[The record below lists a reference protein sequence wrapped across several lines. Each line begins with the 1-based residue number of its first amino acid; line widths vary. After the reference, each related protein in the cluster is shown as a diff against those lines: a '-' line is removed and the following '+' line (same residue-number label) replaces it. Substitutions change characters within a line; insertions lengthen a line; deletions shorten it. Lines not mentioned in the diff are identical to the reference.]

1 MTKTMVSPWTWKPPL
16 ESYIRCIC
24 CICLITLPY
33 SSAVKNLEITVSE
46 LCTKSEKHNFLSN
59 IPKPID
65 GAVVISSNERDVDCV
80 VTFQTESILERFMIR
95 FDDLKIDCNDKL
107 VIYDGAHAIGKF
119 MESISCDKTGAHVGQ
134 NGVIY
139 SQTNYVT
146 LKYVTDSWGTDENGF
161 KMIITAFRDASY
173 GCHNGFQCSTD
184 TCIDNDLVCDNIHH
198 CVDGADERHSEFCAS
213 LGLPG
218 WMGLDKSAAIAI
230 VLGCIL
236 LTTALAT
243 AYKLYHCRRNRDLRN
258 DEMRT
263 ANTGQYHVGPPNM
276 KHVNGVPGSG
286 STTATSVSLGHYKGD
301 QYRRTAM
308 YHHSNGN
315 GLNGHGITE
324 SSNML
329 ISMAAPGNSGNERRP
344 ADGRGYNKSFWH
356 NLQLHH
362 FWLPL

>member
-1 MTKTMVSPWTWKPPL
+1 MTKTMMSTWTW

-24 CICLITLPY
+24 CICLISLPY

-356 NLQLHH
+356 NLQLRH